1 MAFNSDKTDEFTAS
15 TTTTTSTEECQTSA
29 HKVSTPTA
37 TAPHHK
43 KLDHSP
49 STTVEAE
56 IHHHDDHVLPLS
68 PSITSSS
75 SQSSN
80 PDPLSPLEY
89 ALAQTASI
97 TRTRTGR
104 TSITSCASRP
114 PDFEVT
120 IDADDPENPK
130 NWFVFDSPFLPFST
144 LFLIMSRQNLS
155 LTLSHTLFPQ
165 FPLSSYL

>member
-1 MAFNSDKTDEFTAS
+1 MASNPEKTDKL
-15 TTTTTSTEECQTSA
+15 TTSTMTTSTHECQTSTRE
-29 HKVSTPTA
+29 VSTPT
-37 TAPHHK
+37 TTTPHHEK
-43 KLDHSP
+43 FEHSP
-49 STTVEAE
+49 STTLEGD

-80 PDPLSPLEY
+80 PDPLSPLEH
-89 ALAQTASI
+89 ALAQTTSI

-130 NWFVFDSPFLPFST
+130 NWFVSPVT
-144 LFLIMSRQNLS
+144 LS
-155 LTLSHTLFPQ
+155 L
-165 FPLSSYL
+165 LSSFFLACHNILPPLLSLL